1 MSQLAS
7 TEGPAASQRGAAEG
21 ARIGHVH
28 LRVSDLERSVQFYCR
43 ALGFHVTQ
51 YRGTRAALLS
61 AGGYHHHVALN
72 TRESLGG
79 SQAPHGCTGLDH
91 FAIVYPSH
99 ESFADA
105 VRRVQAAGI
114 NFDRASD
121 HGVSESI
128 YIHDPDGLRSSY
140 HGTARPSVGHAMK
153 PVSLQQ
159 ATAHLMS
166 GAFCRLTP
174 DAVYSF

>member
-128 YIHDPDGLRSSY
+128 YIHDPDGIAIELSWD
-140 HGTARPSVGHAMK
+140 RPPERWPRNEAGELAASDCPLDVG
-153 PVSLQQ
+153 SL
-159 ATAHLMS
+159 LS
-166 GAFCRLTP
+166 P
-174 DAVYSF
+174 DP

>member
-1 MSQLAS
+1 MSQFS
-7 TEGPAASQRGAAEG
+7 PTEGPAVSQWTAPEG

-61 AGGYHHHVALN
+61 AGGYHHHIALN

-79 SQAPHGCTGLDH
+79 GQAPHGCTGLDH

-99 ESFADA
+99 ETFADTL
-105 VRRVQAAGI
+105 RRVQAPALSSIGQVI
-114 NFDRASD
+114 MAS
-121 HGVSESI
+121 VNRFIFMTLME
-128 YIHDPDGLRSSY
+128 LLSSY
-140 HGTARPSVGHAMK
+140 HGTARPSNGRAMT
-153 PVSLQQ
+153 PVNLQQ

-166 GAFCRLTP
+166 RAFCRLTP
-174 DAVYSF
+174 NAVH